1 MAASMVA
8 WTKNLFFFES
18 SAKHYAEQFSRGD
31 SLVVLVKPEEL
42 EVSIV
47 PDEGHV
53 RPSQAA
59 VKS

>member
-1 MAASMVA
+1 VA

-59 VKS
+59 AKS